1 MKTNKGFFIFGSE
14 WQKTK
19 MLMLTLIKMIEKTNK
34 SLKLKRKVVALLEKH
49 CKLDHNIEN
58 LNEEEIRQLFLTIR
72 KHKKLV
78 KKWFKEY
85 ERFKSFSFY

>member
-1 MKTNKGFFIFGSE
+1 
-14 WQKTK
+14 
-19 MLMLTLIKMIEKTNK
+19 
-34 SLKLKRKVVALLEKH
+34 VVALLEKH
-49 CKLDHNIEN
+49 CKLDHNIED